1 MVGDISLQTPNVEYS
16 STSIKKEFAVWLY
29 FSFYFVQQLPILQIA
44 NKYNIL
50 WAHINLQY
58 LQSPVDGGQT
68 IQGKVIT
75 RRKME
80 DKGQVTD
87 DIAAAHATSTESPSS
102 NSVDA
107 QSSNNGTS
115 ICQDVLTM
123 HDTGFQSTFYPFSEL
138 LFFPFVFLFS
148 CCKFSFVF
156 YVCQIVSIK
165 VWKHVTKVL
174 INLSVNFG

>member
-1 MVGDISLQTPNVEYS
+1 MAIHSRLSNSSFCRSSGPVSYGYSELENNNQVSLTSSMVGDISLQTPNVEYS

-68 IQGKVIT
+68 MSGKVIT

-123 HDTGFQSTFYPFSEL
+123 HDTSFQSTFYLFSEL
-138 LFFPFVFLFS
+138 LFFCFS
-148 CCKFSFVF
+148 V
-156 YVCQIVSIK
+156 
-165 VWKHVTKVL
+165 
-174 INLSVNFG
+174 

>member
-123 HDTGFQSTFYPFSEL
+123 HDKSFQYFLSLFRIAFFLL
-138 LFFPFVFLFS
+138 LFFGLVVASFHLCSMYVKLFP
-148 CCKFSFVF
+148 
-156 YVCQIVSIK
+156 
-165 VWKHVTKVL
+165 
-174 INLSVNFG
+174 